1 MKNHNGYDKSS
12 LFMGICTILV
22 GCFVEPLIIIL
33 GSIMTITGIL
43 AYLMESYKS
52 KKNMSEEVAEE
63 VFFSEVVKQASEI
76 PIR

>member
-1 MKNHNGYDKSS
+1 MKNRYSYDKSS

-22 GCFVEPLIIIL
+22 GCFVDPLVIIL
-33 GSIMTITGIL
+33 GCIMAITGIL
-43 AYLMESYKS
+43 AYLLEGYKS